1 MSEIPREARK
11 SFMLAATLEESGVS
25 VPVRIRNM
33 SSRGAM
39 VDGSYL
45 PGRGTPV
52 LLSRLSLKVS
62 ATVVWRLDG
71 RCGLT
76 LAEPVRPDEWVAGVR
91 AGVPR
96 SNFDQARVDGIQ
108 AALREGAEMPAAPAV
123 EAAAEF
129 VDRDR
134 LDGLI
139 AAELDEVGRAL
150 EKALDELM
158 ENPEVLARHERAL
171 QSLDI
176 ACAILDSLAPVL
188 RAADRGK
195 AVEGI
200 AMHEI
205 RSRLSGRQTL
215 T

>member
-91 AGVPR
+91 AGVP
-96 SNFDQARVDGIQ
+96 A
-108 AALREGAEMPAAPAV
+108 GADTG
-123 EAAAEF
+123 EAIH
-129 VDRDR
+129 
-134 LDGLI
+134 GLTGS
-139 AAELDEVGRAL
+139 DEAG
-150 EKALDELM
+150 
-158 ENPEVLARHERAL
+158 
-171 QSLDI
+171 
-176 ACAILDSLAPVL
+176 
-188 RAADRGK
+188 
-195 AVEGI
+195 
-200 AMHEI
+200 
-205 RSRLSGRQTL
+205 SGGDD
-215 T
+215 